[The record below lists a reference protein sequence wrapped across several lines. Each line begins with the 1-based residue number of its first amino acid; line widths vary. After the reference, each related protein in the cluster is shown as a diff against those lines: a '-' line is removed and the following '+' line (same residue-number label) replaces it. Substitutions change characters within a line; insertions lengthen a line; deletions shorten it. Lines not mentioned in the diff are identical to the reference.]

1 MTQNFQLI
9 AEENNATKNDFF
21 LNWLF
26 NSNITIKLLYTDK
39 SLYTVDYPW
48 SAPDNIIFCCLLFTL
63 YWSPDQRGNKITFML
78 SKKHIFIH
86 IFRDFCIFFLM
97 RRVCAPPTQLGWGS
111 ASKKG
116 NFPMEQIRD
125 TRGELASFQHH
136 CFDII
141 VPALV
146 IITIIIG
153 NCLKV
158 SQSKLPLFP
167 IIKWF

>member
-1 MTQNFQLI
+1 MTQILQSI
-9 AEENNATKNDFF
+9 AEENNPTKNDFF
-21 LNWLF
+21 NWLF

-39 SLYTVDYPW
+39 SLYTVDYPL
-48 SAPDNIIFCCLLFTL
+48 SAPDNIIVVACYSLCIDHPT
-63 YWSPDQRGNKITFML
+63 RGATKSL
-78 SKKHIFIH
+78 SCYQKKTHIFIH

-141 VPALV
+141 IPTLI
-146 IITIIIG
+146 IITIILHVLQI
-153 NCLKV
+153 V
-158 SQSKLPLFP
+158 
-167 IIKWF
+167 